1 MTYEEYAPSP
11 ALRPFVD
18 RLWVLEAPAGTPNA
32 EPVLPDGHVEIIVH
46 AGDPFFEMDANGGR
60 HRQAPVLLAGQ
71 LTRAMHIAPGGV
83 ARVVGARLKPN
94 GAHTLLGLPQHHIT
108 NRVVDLTDVHPRTAR
123 VLRDE
128 ITGREDSRSLA
139 AAMDRTLTRL
149 APSSTPASKV
159 NKTLEVAGRRR
170 GLIQVQDLSRIAGIS
185 DRQLQRAFHDEVG
198 VSPKQ
203 LLRVLRFQE
212 VLRRVRGQSDNV
224 RWTEIAATCGFY
236 DQAHFVHDFRSF
248 TGESPSAWA
257 IDDASLTAI
266 FSAIR
271 RT

>member
-1 MTYEEYAPSP
+1 M
-11 ALRPFVD
+11 
-18 RLWVLEAPAGTPNA
+18 
-32 EPVLPDGHVEIIVH
+32 
-46 AGDPFFEMDANGGR
+46 
-60 HRQAPVLLAGQ
+60 
-71 LTRAMHIAPGGV
+71 
-83 ARVVGARLKPN
+83 
-94 GAHTLLGLPQHHIT
+94 
-108 NRVVDLTDVHPRTAR
+108 
-123 VLRDE
+123 
-128 ITGREDSRSLA
+128 A

-149 APSSTPASKV
+149 VPSSPRESKV
-159 NKTLEVAGRRR
+159 DRAIDVACKRR
-170 GLIQVQDLSRIAGIS
+170 GLIQVQDLSRIAGVS

-203 LLRVLRFQE
+203 LLRVLRFQQ

-224 RWTEIAATCGFY
+224 RWTDIAAACGFY

-257 IDDASLTAI
+257 IDEASLTAI